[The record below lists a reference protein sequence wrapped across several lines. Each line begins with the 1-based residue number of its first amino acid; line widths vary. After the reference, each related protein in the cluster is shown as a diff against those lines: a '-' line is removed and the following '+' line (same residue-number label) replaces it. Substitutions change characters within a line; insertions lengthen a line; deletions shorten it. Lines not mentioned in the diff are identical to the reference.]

1 MKKHNNDGSGRSRF
15 TAYDIARIGMMIAVL
30 EVVKRILDSIPNV
43 ELVSFFIIIFTIYY
57 GWKTMIAVYAFVGIE
72 FLFWGFGIWSICYLY
87 VWAILVAL
95 IMLARKKDSYILYCI
110 ISGVYGLAFGA
121 LCAITTI
128 FIMGPAGALGWWIAG
143 IPFDLIHGVSN
154 FLVCLALF
162 IPVRKVME
170 VVTRWEP

>member
-1 MKKHNNDGSGRSRF
+1 MYMKKHNKKAF
-15 TAYDIARIGMMIAVL
+15 TTYDIARIGMMIAVL
-30 EVVKRILDSIPNV
+30 EVVKRVLDSIPNV

-72 FLFWGFGIWSICYLY
+72 FIFWGFGIWSICYLY
-87 VWAILVAL
+87 VWAILVAV

-121 LCAITTI
+121 LCAIVTI

-170 VVTRWEP
+170 VVTGWER